1 MSFVNNFHSLLL
13 IFLYLHQ
20 RKKKQLMRIQGIK
33 EIQERRLFHGTDIKN
48 VDYICKYNFDVR
60 LAGQHHGHVFGKGKF
75 IVLCKNEFLTLHH
88 FFCLFS
94 SQLI

>member
-1 MSFVNNFHSLLL
+1 MFFVNNFFSLLPL
-13 IFLYLHQ
+13 FLYLHQ

-60 LAGQHHGHVFGKGKF
+60 LAGQHAHVFGKGKF
-75 IVLCKNEFLTLHH
+75 IVLCKSEFLTLYH